1 MINIRIII
9 LSYRIFSINS
19 IIKIIFNHCNLIIV
33 IFVKIIKIQIISILQ
48 RYFTHLANVYNAT

>member
-1 MINIRIII
+1 MINIRIIV
-9 LSYRIFSINS
+9 FSINN
-19 IIKIIFNHCNLIIV
+19 IIEIIFNHCNLIIV

>member
-1 MINIRIII
+1 MINIRIIV
-9 LSYRIFSINS
+9 FSINS
-19 IIKIIFNHCNLIIV
+19 IIEIIFNHCNLII